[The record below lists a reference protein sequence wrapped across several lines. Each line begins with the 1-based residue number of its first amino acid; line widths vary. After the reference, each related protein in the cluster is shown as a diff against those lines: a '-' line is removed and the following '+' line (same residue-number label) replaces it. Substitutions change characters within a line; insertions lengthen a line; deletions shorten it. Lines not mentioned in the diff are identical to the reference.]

1 MKNKINWDEHLKNV
15 DENHARTKKIKVIIE
30 EHISQEFEVEAY
42 DIEEAMEIAERMY
55 YDGEFVVDAFNAPTA
70 KLMCADDGENQ
81 SEWTE
86 F

>member
-1 MKNKINWDEHLKNV
+1 MENKINWDELLKNV
-15 DENHARTKKIKVIIE
+15 DVEPTKTKKIKVIIE
-30 EHISQEFEVEAY
+30 EHISQEFIVEAS
-42 DIEEAMEIAERMY
+42 DIDEAMEIAEQMY

-70 KLMCADDGENQ
+70 QLMYADDGENQ